1 MSLGRK
7 LETRFKALDGFVRFR
22 SGLEMDG
29 MPLMARAFSPN
40 NLILKFNDLSDQSDR
55 DEQKGFVIVRA
66 HRFVPYDPERALDLS
81 PS

>member
-1 MSLGRK
+1 
-7 LETRFKALDGFVRFR
+7 
-22 SGLEMDG
+22 MDG